1 MRIDADRLEEELRKL
16 IYIYNDEYGR
26 GFNDGIRMVL
36 AVLINMK
43 EEQK

>member
-16 IYIYNDEYGR
+16 NFIYNDEYGR
-26 GFNDGIRMVL
+26 GFNDGIRMAL
-36 AVLINMK
+36 AVLISMK

>member
-16 IYIYNDEYGR
+16 VYIYNDEYGR
-26 GFNDGIRMVL
+26 GFNDGIRMAL